1 MDHLLT
7 PSFFIDKFKETF
19 GLLGYYIQCLGN
31 FFACFLLVKF
41 LIDVVV
47 IVLRGLEIRKVSG
60 ATFGFVRTML
70 GATYHLFVLS
80 LQTPMYET
88 DENKNNGNLRMQN
101 ITGNETLAA
110 PMYEENPTSLYPHV
124 HVVNNPIPISSNIPE
139 SQGNDP
145 NVFHSSGNAPLNSII
160 STHGNAPS
168 TSNVFG
174 ITVLMETLLILLRT
188 EMLRTVMEMLH
199 YHHLKFNFYFTR
211 EEKTENKNKKNTYL
225 VVLSNRF
232 NLQII

>member
-1 MDHLLT
+1 MDHLFT
-7 PSFFIDKFKETF
+7 PSFFIDKFKDTF

-70 GATYHLFVLS
+70 GATFHLFVLS

-88 DENKNNGNLRMQN
+88 DENKNYGILRMQN
-101 ITGNETLAA
+101 VTGNETLAA
-110 PMYEENPTSLYPHV
+110 PMYEENQTSLNPQV
-124 HVVNNPIPISSNIPE
+124 DIVNNPIPISSNITE

-145 NVFHSSGNAPLNSII
+145 NVFRSSGNAPLNSIF

-168 TSNVFG
+168 TSSAFWNNSIDG
-174 ITVLMETLLILLRT
+174 
-188 EMLRTVMEMLH
+188 
-199 YHHLKFNFYFTR
+199 NAP
-211 EEKTENKNKKNTYL
+211 NN
-225 VVLSNRF
+225 SN
-232 NLQII
+232 NGNAPNSNGNAPLPPP